1 MKLPSFPQRGQQK
14 QLQVLEL
21 PDGAPHQLAQWLS
34 RAKFT
39 QQMIR
44 WFSLIRPEFDAVY
57 SEMNTGMGQLVG
69 QARAEAESVLRT
81 GQFIRR
87 DEVDGM
93 VMARMTMMLAAGDD
107 RPTAMGIGPS
117 GDDRPT
123 AMGTRPWSEFQVI
136 QGLRAGRTAAAQF
149 YPAFFIETDSGSS
162 LVYYTSAAGVW
173 TYLTGEYR
181 STLANILTGL
191 GTADAGLKQV
201 VTDYSHTLRW
211 TGSAWEW
218 NDGDDG
224 SDFYRLYESVPSGY
238 GASAWALCD
247 GSTVARLNSDGTTT
261 NITLDDVT
269 TARYLKGGLTSA
281 GVAAAG
287 GVTTS
292 VSGGTPV
299 GSVAAPVFTGDAV
312 AAASTNATPD
322 LVAPDVTG
330 TGVSPVTT
338 ATGTNSAPTFTGSA
352 LAGHDHG
359 PNTLELANL
368 QKRLYYRR

>member
-1 MKLPSFPQRGQQK
+1 MKLPSFPQRGQLRPPQI
-14 QLQVLEL
+14 LEL
-21 PDGAPHQLAQWLS
+21 PAGAPPQLAQWLA

-39 QQMIR
+39 QQMVE
-44 WFSLIRPEFDAVY
+44 WFSLIKPEFSAIY
-57 SEMNTGMGQLVG
+57 GEMNIGMGQLIG
-69 QARAEAESVLRT
+69 HARMEAEGVLRE
-81 GQFIRR
+81 GMKQLVGHH
-87 DEVDGM
+87 DVDKM
-93 VMARMTMMLAAGDD
+93 IMARMTMMFAAGGD
-107 RPTAMGIGPS
+107 RPTPMG
-117 GDDRPT
+117 
-123 AMGTRPWSEFQVI
+123 ARPWSEFQVI
-136 QGLRAGRTAAAQF
+136 QGLRASRTAAAQF
-149 YPAFFIETDSGSS
+149 HPAFFIETDSGSS
-162 LVYYTSAAGVW
+162 LVYYTSAAGAW

-224 SDFYRLYESVPSGY
+224 SDFYRLYESAPAGY
-238 GASAWALCD
+238 GANAWALCD
-247 GSTVARLNSDGTTT
+247 GSTVARLNSDGTTG

-281 GVAAAG
+281 AVAAASG
-287 GVTTS
+287 LTTS
-292 VSGGTPV
+292 VSGGTPA
-299 GSVAAPVFTGDAV
+299 GTVAAPIFTGDPV
-312 AAASTNATPD
+312 AAASTDATPD
-322 LVAPDVTG
+322 LVAPDVTA

-359 PNTLELANL
+359 PDTLELANL
-368 QKRLYYRR
+368 RKRLYYRR

>member
-1 MKLPSFPQRGQQK
+1 MRLPSFPQRGQQK
-14 QLQVLEL
+14 QLQILEL
-21 PDGAPHQLAQWLS
+21 PDGAPPQLARWLS
-34 RAKFT
+34 GVKFT

-44 WFSLIRPEFDAVY
+44 WFSLIRPEFEAVY
-57 SEMNTGMGQLVG
+57 GEMSTGMGQLVG

-81 GQFIRR
+81 RQLVSRG
-87 DEVDGM
+87 DVDGM
-93 VMARMTMMLAAGDD
+93 IMARMTMILAAGDD
-107 RPTAMGIGPS
+107 RPTPMG
-117 GDDRPT
+117 
-123 AMGTRPWSEFQVI
+123 MRPWSEFQII
-136 QGLRAGRTAAAQF
+136 QGLRASRTAAAQF

-181 STLANILTGL
+181 STLAGILTGL

-224 SDFYRLYESVPSGY
+224 SDFYRLYESAPAGY
-238 GASAWALCD
+238 GANAWALCD
-247 GSTVARLNSDGTTT
+247 GSTVARLNSDGTTG

-281 GVAAAG
+281 AVAAAG
-287 GVTTS
+287 GLTTS
-292 VSGGTPV
+292 VSGGTPAGTV
-299 GSVAAPVFTGDAV
+299 SAPTFTGDPV
-312 AAASTNATPD
+312 AAASTDGTPD
-322 LVAPDVTG
+322 LVAPDLTG

-368 QKRLYYRR
+368 RKRLYYRR